1 MSLTRVFIKRPTL
14 AFVLVVL
21 TLLAGFQ
28 AFRSLVVQEMP
39 NTSLPAVNINVQYS
53 GASTSELR
61 DSIVRPIED
70 QLSGTPNLD
79 HLDATI
85 QTGSA
90 SITASF
96 ALTSSDT
103 ENLSNVQKALQT
115 AQRQLPTD
123 LTAPTIRTAD
133 PSQPVVI
140 SLALTSKK
148 YPQTALA
155 AIANDQIVPAVEQVP
170 GVSNV
175 QVYGQTQAA
184 YEVTVD
190 PALLAASNLTITD
203 VMNAIGPNNVR
214 APGGIVYQPGRETQ
228 IDVRGDIASPADV
241 ANLPIH
247 VAASTSSGTT
257 GGTGTTSAGGAG
269 SGGSSS
275 GGGASSSGSSSGG
288 GASSSG
294 GGGGSSSG
302 GGGSSGDGA
311 SGSTG
316 TGASAASGGGTS
328 ANSTGGTPGRARLSF
343 PRGGATTPPLSVNDN
358 VPQPA
363 GPIGV
368 PASGATLPPAPALA
382 SSAPAQSQSGSNG
395 GGQFGTAA
403 GSSAGGN
410 SAGGTGAGGG
420 TSGGSGTTA
429 GASGTSTGAGAT
441 SGTSASGGGTSG
453 VGAGGSSAAGGS
465 SSSGTNSS
473 STSSSGTGTGTGA
486 GAGGNGGGTG
496 TSGAAGGGFSGASSA
511 NGGSTT
517 GGTNVGSTPTSS
529 VVTSSQ
535 ASARPPVDQPITV
548 SPPSVSTSSTAAT
561 PAMPNVSSVLSGGA
575 GTSTSPFVG
584 GFDPWSA
591 PSANKRVSDVA
602 SVKSGSVPQRVF
614 SSIDGKNGIA
624 LNVQKATT
632 ASEVTVADAIEKNL
646 PKLQA
651 QFPDIDFAVQHVQA
665 TYTREQLTGV
675 ERTLLEGVLL
685 TAVVMLFFLKSW
697 RNAVVVMIAIPTS
710 LGVTLFAMH
719 LLNLTL
725 DTISLLA
732 MTLVIGILID
742 DSTVVLENVE
752 RHHAMG
758 EEPPDAALN
767 GRGEI
772 GLAAIVI
779 TLVDVVVF
787 LPIAFAGGPVGRQ
800 LSEFGIVVSVATLTS
815 LFVSFTI
822 TPALAGLWSLKSS
835 WKPWPVI
842 ERFDRGF
849 NGLRKRYAERWLP
862 ATMHRP
868 WPVLIVSVILCVV
881 AVALVPLGIVGEEYI
896 PQGDQAEIFADYVF
910 APGTPLAT
918 TQGVMERAEAQLKQ
932 IVGDDLESEATT
944 AGGYAAPFGG
954 FVQEGNAGEIHAFLN
969 QNHKTATEDYVNLIL
984 DALRKLAPDAQ
995 LNVKA
1000 ASAQGGGPRQP
1011 IDVLVQTAN
1020 GEEPGKYSARIA
1032 AALRDTPGAASVTD
1046 SGNTVA
1052 PQVEVQF
1059 DRVAAQSLDA
1069 SIGTAASAIRAA
1081 FGGAQATQIETADRG
1096 LTEIEVIFPRA
1107 AQKTLSD
1114 VLQIPI
1120 RAQSGAMIHVGDIAH
1135 LQYAPAALLITR
1147 ENRADVV
1154 HVSANVAPGYQLSN
1168 VARDFTKRW
1177 QKLKLPKSVTV
1188 HPTAQGQQDLMGQT
1202 LKTLGLSLVASF
1214 VLVFLMIVALYNSY
1228 RTPFVTLFAIPLATI
1243 GAFGALALTHQT
1255 LNLYSLIGIVL
1266 LVGLVTKNG
1275 ILLVDFADTVR
1286 KRDGK
1291 SRDDAIRESAST
1303 RFRPIMMTT
1312 IAMVAGMLPLA
1323 LGLDPG
1329 GSQRK
1334 SLGIAVIGGLLSSLV
1349 LTLVIVPIMYHW
1361 LAPKKMAEETKLATD
1376 DERRDKPGKS
1386 APQPA

>member
-1 MSLTRVFIKRPTL
+1 
-14 AFVLVVL
+14 
-21 TLLAGFQ
+21 
-28 AFRSLVVQEMP
+28 
-39 NTSLPAVNINVQYS
+39 
-53 GASTSELR
+53 
-61 DSIVRPIED
+61 
-70 QLSGTPNLD
+70 
-79 HLDATI
+79 
-85 QTGSA
+85 
-90 SITASF
+90 
-96 ALTSSDT
+96 
-103 ENLSNVQKALQT
+103 
-115 AQRQLPTD
+115 
-123 LTAPTIRTAD
+123 
-133 PSQPVVI
+133 
-140 SLALTSKK
+140 
-148 YPQTALA
+148 
-155 AIANDQIVPAVEQVP
+155 
-170 GVSNV
+170 
-175 QVYGQTQAA
+175 
-184 YEVTVD
+184 
-190 PALLAASNLTITD
+190 
-203 VMNAIGPNNVR
+203 
-214 APGGIVYQPGRETQ
+214 
-228 IDVRGDIASPADV
+228 
-241 ANLPIH
+241 
-247 VAASTSSGTT
+247 
-257 GGTGTTSAGGAG
+257 
-269 SGGSSS
+269 
-275 GGGASSSGSSSGG
+275 
-288 GASSSG
+288 
-294 GGGGSSSG
+294 
-302 GGGSSGDGA
+302 
-311 SGSTG
+311 
-316 TGASAASGGGTS
+316 
-328 ANSTGGTPGRARLSF
+328 
-343 PRGGATTPPLSVNDN
+343 
-358 VPQPA
+358 
-363 GPIGV
+363 
-368 PASGATLPPAPALA
+368 
-382 SSAPAQSQSGSNG
+382 
-395 GGQFGTAA
+395 
-403 GSSAGGN
+403 
-410 SAGGTGAGGG
+410 
-420 TSGGSGTTA
+420 
-429 GASGTSTGAGAT
+429 
-441 SGTSASGGGTSG
+441 
-453 VGAGGSSAAGGS
+453 
-465 SSSGTNSS
+465 
-473 STSSSGTGTGTGA
+473 
-486 GAGGNGGGTG
+486 
-496 TSGAAGGGFSGASSA
+496 
-511 NGGSTT
+511 
-517 GGTNVGSTPTSS
+517 
-529 VVTSSQ
+529 
-535 ASARPPVDQPITV
+535 
-548 SPPSVSTSSTAAT
+548 
-561 PAMPNVSSVLSGGA
+561 MPNVSLPSGGA

-584 GFDPWSA
+584 ALAPWT
-591 PSANKRVSDVA
+591 PANADKRISDVA
-602 SVKSGSVPQRVF
+602 LVKNGSVPQRVF

-624 LNVQKATT
+624 LNIQKATT
-632 ASEVTVADAIEKNL
+632 ASEVTVADAIQKSL
-646 PKLQA
+646 PQLQA

-719 LLNLTL
+719 LLHLTL

-758 EEPPDAALN
+758 EEPADAALN

-815 LFVSFTI
+815 LFVSFTV
-822 TPALAGLWSLKSS
+822 TPAMAGLWSLKSS
-835 WKPWPVI
+835 WKPWPLI
-842 ERFDRGF
+842 EGFNRRFD
-849 NGLRKRYAERWLP
+849 GLRERYTKRWLP
-862 ATMHRP
+862 ATMRRP
-868 WPVLIVSVILCVV
+868 WPVLIVSVLLCAG
-881 AVALVPLGIVGEEYI
+881 AVALVPIGIVGEEYI

-910 APGTPLAT
+910 PAGTPLET
-918 TQGVMERAEAQLKQ
+918 TRGVMERAEAQLKQ

-969 QNHKTATEDYVNLIL
+969 QSHKTATEDYVARLT
-984 DALRKLAPDAQ
+984 DALRKLGPDAQ

-1011 IDVLVQTAN
+1011 IDVLVQAGN
-1020 GEEPGKYSARIA
+1020 GDEPGKYSARIA
-1032 AALRDTPGAASVTD
+1032 AALRGTPGATSVTD

-1069 SIGTAASAIRAA
+1069 SIGTAATAIRAA

-1096 LTEIEVIFPRA
+1096 LTEIEVIFPRT
-1107 AQKTLSD
+1107 AQKSLAD

-1135 LQYAPAALLITR
+1135 LRYAPAALLITR

-1154 HVSANVAPGYQLSN
+1154 HVSANVGPGYQLSN
-1168 VARDFTKRW
+1168 VSRDFTKSW
-1177 QKLKLPKSVTV
+1177 HALHLPKFVTV
-1188 HPTAQGQQDLMGQT
+1188 RPTAQGQQDLMGRTLQT
-1202 LKTLGLSLVASF
+1202 LGVSLIASF

-1275 ILLVDFADTVR
+1275 ILLVDYADTVR

-1291 SRDDAIRESAST
+1291 SKDDAMRESAGT

-1361 LAPKKMAEETKLATD
+1361 LAPNKMAEETKLASD
-1376 DERRDKPGKS
+1376 DQRDEGDDRRRGKP